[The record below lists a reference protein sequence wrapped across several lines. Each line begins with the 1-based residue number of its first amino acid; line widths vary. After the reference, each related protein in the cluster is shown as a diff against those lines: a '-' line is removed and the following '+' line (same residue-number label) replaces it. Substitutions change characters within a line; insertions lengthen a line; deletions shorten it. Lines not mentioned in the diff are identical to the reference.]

1 MPKTAAP
8 AAPAAPVWKLETR
21 LGLWR
26 LIDVKFKRIELIS
39 SSKLARIK
47 LFRDAKAA
55 KTIINRRFYFTLL
68 DYA

>member
-39 SSKLARIK
+39 
-47 LFRDAKAA
+47 
-55 KTIINRRFYFTLL
+55 LL
-68 DYA
+68 ETRTNKVI